1 MENCSN
7 STGVDASL
15 RLTKHSEKRGYC
27 FLSAVAMR
35 RDPSDRAEMVNQ
47 LLQGDTFTTL
57 ERQEKWTLAKCDWD
71 GYEGWIDNKQ
81 WRPTE
86 DEANM
91 SVGSEE
97 SPASVAESTFLGAPY
112 LWGGRTIM
120 GIDCSGLTQ
129 VCFRA
134 CGKRLLR
141 DASQQATQGE
151 MIPDLQQARR
161 DDLCFFSNETGRI
174 IHVGIYMGGGR
185 IIHSSGQVR
194 IDSLTDEGIINND
207 TQQLT
212 HRLHSIRRVV

>member
-1 MENCSN
+1 MENCST
-7 STGVDASL
+7 SKGADTSS
-15 RLTKHSEKRGYC
+15 RLTEHPAKRGYC

-47 LLQGDTFTTL
+47 LLQGDTFTIVDQ
-57 ERQEKWTLAKCDWD
+57 QEKWALARCDWD

-81 WRPTE
+81 WRPTM
-86 DEANM
+86 DEANL
-91 SVGSEE
+91 STGCEE
-97 SPASVAESTFLGAPY
+97 SPAVVAECTYLGAPY

-151 MIPDLQQARR
+151 TVPSLQQARR
-161 DDLCFFSNETGRI
+161 DDLCFFSNDTGRI
-174 IHVGIYMGGGR
+174 IHVGIYMGEGR

-194 IDSLTDEGIINND
+194 IDNLTDEGIINSD
-207 TQQLT
+207 IQQLT
-212 HRLHSIRRVV
+212 HRLHSIRRIG

>member
-7 STGVDASL
+7 STGVEASL
-15 RLTKHSEKRGYC
+15 RLTEHFEKRGYC

-47 LLQGDTFTTL
+47 LLQGDTFTIL
-57 ERQEKWTLAKCDWD
+57 EQQEKWTLAKCDWD

-86 DEANM
+86 DEANI
-91 SVGSEE
+91 SAGSEE
-97 SPASVAESTFLGAPY
+97 SPASVAESTYLGAPY

-141 DASQQATQGE
+141 DASQQAGILYCADLIMYKLPIILYTHFFNFQGD
-151 MIPDLQQARR
+151 IPNWNTYFL
-161 DDLCFFSNETGRI
+161 
-174 IHVGIYMGGGR
+174 VGI
-185 IIHSSGQVR
+185 
-194 IDSLTDEGIINND
+194 E
-207 TQQLT
+207 
-212 HRLHSIRRVV
+212 

>member
-7 STGVDASL
+7 STGVEASL

-47 LLQGDTFTTL
+47 LLQGDTFTIL
-57 ERQEKWTLAKCDWD
+57 EQQEKWTLAKCDWD

-81 WRPTE
+81 WHPTE

-97 SPASVAESTFLGAPY
+97 SPASVAESTYLGAPY

-207 TQQLT
+207 TRQLT